1 MKGSEMHSAIRTK
14 LSIMMFLQYA
24 IWGSWGVSMGSYM
37 AVTLKFTGVNIGNI
51 YSTTAIAAMISPL
64 FIGILADRLF
74 ATEKLIA
81 VLHLIGAALL
91 VWAANTPDFSDLF
104 KMMIAY
110 SICYMPTLALTNSIS
125 FANMEDPEKDFP
137 LIRIFGTFGWIAAGL
152 AVSFVLTQFNKDA
165 EVSNLPIYMAA
176 FFSVLLGL
184 FSFTLPH
191 TPPKGKT
198 DSTDKPK
205 GKSVLQLLAD
215 PSFLV
220 FVVCSFLI
228 CIPLSFY
235 YGYANIFL
243 GQIDAPAPT
252 GLQTIG
258 QISEIFFM
266 AAMPFFILRLGVK
279 KMLAI
284 GMLAWVI
291 RYVCFSTLSLPFII
305 FGLVLHGICYD
316 FFFVASQIYVDKRA
330 DDSQRASAQ
339 SFIAFITLGVGMYVG
354 ALLGGMTMDHYKPKI
369 QVASLIDI
377 TKETEEGAEEI
388 VTDKKDISFP
398 NWNKDPDEAKEGE
411 EQIPVTG
418 IAKTLGL
425 NEKSSI
431 KIEQIKED
439 VVIEEDKIKT
449 TLKKDSFITALG
461 NADSDEN
468 GEVNRA
474 EWRVGQRSQW
484 TWIWL
489 LPGIGAGV
497 TLLVFLVGFK
507 DIASTKEEELIAE
520 GSSTQPSTG
529 DQETSSDSADS

>member
-1 MKGSEMHSAIRTK
+1 MHSAIRTK

-37 AVTLKFTGVNIGNI
+37 AVTLKFTGVEIGNI

-81 VLHLIGAALL
+81 VLHLIGAGLL
-91 VWAANTPDFSDLF
+91 YYAANTPGFSDLF
-104 KMMIAY
+104 GVMIAY
-110 SICYMPTLALTNSIS
+110 AICYMPTLALTNSIS

-165 EVSNLPIYMAA
+165 EVSKLPIYMAA

-235 YGYANIFL
+235 YGFGNIFL

-291 RYVCFSTLSLPFII
+291 RYVCFSTLSLPYVI

-354 ALLGGMTMDHYKPKI
+354 ALVGGMTKDHYKPEI
-369 QVASLIDI
+369 QVTNVIVQEGK
-377 TKETEEGAEEI
+377 TEETE
-388 VTDKKDISFP
+388 TPLP
-398 NWNKDPDEAKEGE
+398 NWDIKKEAIEGE
-411 EQIPVTG
+411 EQEPVTG

-425 NEKSSI
+425 DKTSSI
-431 KIEQIKED
+431 KIEQITED
-439 VVIEEDKIKT
+439 VVISDGDVKT
-449 TLKKDSFITALG
+449 SLKKESFIAALK
-461 NADSDEN
+461 NADSDKN

-474 EWRVGQRSQW
+474 EWRVAQRDQW
-484 TWIWL
+484 IWIWL

-497 TLLVFLVGFK
+497 TLLIFLVGFK
-507 DIASTKEEELIAE
+507 DTISTKEEELIAE
-520 GSSTQPSTG
+520 GSSSQASTG
-529 DQETSSDSADS
+529 DQKTSSSNEDS